1 MAKGDFMATVAVYVF
16 DSIDE
21 AQHAMDKI
29 YNNIGSGGCFRNGNE
44 VHIESSC
51 SDPSQAS
58 KICRACGGSS
68 R

>member
-1 MAKGDFMATVAVYVF
+1 MATVAVYVF

-29 YNNIGSGGCFRNGNE
+29 YNNIGSGGCFRNANE